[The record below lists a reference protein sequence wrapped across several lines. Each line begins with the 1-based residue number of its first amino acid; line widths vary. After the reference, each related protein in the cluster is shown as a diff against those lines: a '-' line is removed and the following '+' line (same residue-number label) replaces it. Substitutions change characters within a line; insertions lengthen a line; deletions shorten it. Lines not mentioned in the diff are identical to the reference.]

1 MTQQPTYR
9 YSTKLIKLSNGDD
22 VVGEVDVLSLKTNE
36 LKIKNPQR
44 IVTMTNSTHMG
55 MAFVKW
61 VPWNYGDRIPINKKH
76 IVTVCN
82 MHPVVLEYYNKTTDK
97 IKNYKPRTKVEAAAN
112 AITGMEDPEEPD
124 GAREQ
129 LERRIDK
136 MTSGENKSKLD
147 EIMDELNDP
156 NKKIT
161 YH

>member
-1 MTQQPTYR
+1 MTRQPTYR
-9 YSTKLIKLSNGDD
+9 YSIKLIKLSNGDD

-82 MHPVVLEYYNKTTDK
+82 MHPVVLDYYNKTTDK

-112 AITGMEDPEEPD
+112 AITGMEEPEEPD

-129 LERRIDK
+129 LERIIDK
-136 MTSGENKSKLD
+136 MTSGEDKSKLD

>member
-1 MTQQPTYR
+1 MTHQYV
-9 YSTKLIKLSNGDD
+9 TKLVKLSNGDD
-22 VVGEVDVLSLKTNE
+22 VVGEVDISSLRTSE
-36 LKIKNPQR
+36 IKIKNPQR
-44 IVTMTNSTHMG
+44 IVTLTNSTHMG

-61 VPWNYGDRIPINKKH
+61 VPWKYGDRIPINKRH
-76 IVTVCN
+76 VVTVCN
-82 MHPVVLEYYNKTTDK
+82 NKTTDK

-129 LERRIDK
+129 LERIIDK
-136 MTSGENKSKLD
+136 MTSGEEKSKLD

-161 YH
+161 FH